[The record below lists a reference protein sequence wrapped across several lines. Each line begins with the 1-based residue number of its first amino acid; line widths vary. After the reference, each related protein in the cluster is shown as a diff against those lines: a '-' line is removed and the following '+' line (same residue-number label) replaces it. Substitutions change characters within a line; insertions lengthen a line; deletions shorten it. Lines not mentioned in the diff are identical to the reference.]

1 MKGIINFSLN
11 NKFAIWILTIII
23 SFAGLYSGMTMKQET
38 IPNINV
44 PFLNV
49 TAIDPG
55 AAPEGIVED
64 VTKPLEQKLRNLEGV
79 KTVTSTS
86 MENAASIT
94 LEFDYGTDLTNA
106 TATVREALNEVQLP
120 DSVQK
125 PTISKF
131 SINSFPVVSLSL
143 SDKDGG
149 DLEELTRLVESDIKP
164 ALEDI
169 DGVAQVQ
176 VSGQYVKEVQLTFD
190 QAKMAELGL
199 SEDTV
204 NGIVKGSSIR
214 VPLGLF
220 ELDKSQKAVVV
231 DGNIIG
237 LDDLKNLAI
246 PVVPS
251 GASAGANQGAGA
263 GQGAAAP
270 GASQGTGPGAGAAT
284 EQGSATPG
292 TSQGGGAQAGQAS
305 GQTADPSA
313 QAGQQGAS
321 GAAQGSNPA
330 AGQAGSGN
338 AAAANPSGTAGAANA
353 AGIPTVKL
361 SDIAKIEVIGQAES
375 ISRTNGKES
384 IGISVVKSND
394 ANTVDVVNSVKNK
407 AEELQKQFK
416 NAELTI
422 LLDQGQPIQD
432 SVNTMLGKAVF
443 GALFAILIILL
454 FLRNIRSTIISII
467 SIPLSLLMALTAL
480 NVMDITLNM
489 MTLGAMTVAIGRV
502 VDDSIVVIENIY
514 RRLTLKN
521 EKLRGRDLVREA
533 TREMFIPILSSTIV
547 TIAVFLPL
555 ALVSGMVGELFMP
568 FALTMVFALLASL
581 LVAITIVPML
591 AHSLFRKG
599 IKNKQ
604 NHEEKPGKLA
614 ESYKRL
620 LNWTL
625 SHKIITV
632 LIAVLLL
639 VGSLFLYPFIGT
651 SFLPEQKDKFV
662 TITYSP
668 ETGSLREDVEKEAL
682 VAEKWLL
689 KQPGLEKMQYSIGG
703 GSPLASMGGGG
714 GNSALFYIQYNKD
727 TKDFTDVKKQL
738 VEGLQK
744 EMTKGTWS
752 ELDMS
757 GGFGGSNL
765 SLSIYGDSVEQ
776 LKPIAEEVLKLVQA
790 EKDSF
795 EKADTTISDTY
806 GQYTLVAD
814 QEKLSKLGLTAG
826 QLAMALS
833 PVRERPV
840 LTEVDIDNKTYK
852 VYVETDNKTFSSIKD
867 IENEKVT
874 SPLGIQVPIKDV
886 AKVEEGTSPNSI
898 MRIDGKVVVQVTANI
913 LAADV
918 TKASQNLKAN
928 IDKLDLPDGVEV
940 KFGGTTEQIN
950 DTFTQLGL
958 AMLAAIAIVY
968 FVLVVTFGGGLAP
981 FAILFSLPFTVI
993 GIMVGLFIAGGT
1005 LDVSAMMGALMLI
1018 GIVVTNAI
1026 VLIDRVIHKE
1036 NEGLT
1041 TREALLEAGA
1051 TRLRPILMTALA
1063 TIGALLPLVTGLE
1076 ESAGIISKGLGITV
1090 IGGLISST
1098 LLTLVIVPIVYEF
1111 LMKFKKKK
1119 IVD

>member
-23 SFAGLYSGMTMKQET
+23 SFAGLYSGLTMKQET

-64 VTKPLEQKLRNLEGV
+64 VTKPLEVKLRNVDGV

-149 DLEELTRLVESDIKP
+149 DLEQLTRLVESDIQP

-176 VSGQYVKEVQLTFD
+176 VSGQYVKEVQLKFD

-199 SEDTV
+199 TEDTV
-204 NGIVKGSSIR
+204 NGIVQGSSIR

-231 DGNIIG
+231 DGNIVDI
-237 LDDLKNLAI
+237 DDLKNLAI
-246 PVVPS
+246 PVVPGGA
-251 GASAGANQGAGA
+251 GASAGNGSGAAPQGSGTPTGEGSAGGA
-263 GQGAAAP
+263 GQATAP
-270 GASQGTGPGAGAAT
+270 GSAQGT
-284 EQGSATPG
+284 
-292 TSQGGGAQAGQAS
+292 
-305 GQTADPSA
+305 D
-313 QAGQQGAS
+313 
-321 GAAQGSNPA
+321 PA
-330 AGQAGSGN
+330 AGQAAGGN
-338 AAAANPSGTAGAANA
+338 ASAGSPTGAANA
-353 AGIPTVKL
+353 PGIPTVTL
-361 SDIAKIEVIGQAES
+361 SEIAKIEVIGQAES
-375 ISRTNGKES
+375 ISRTDGKES

-394 ANTVDVVNSVKNK
+394 ANTVDVVNAVKDK

-416 NAELTI
+416 NADLTV
-422 LLDQGQPIQD
+422 LLDQGKPIQD

-480 NVMDITLNM
+480 NIMDITLNM

-514 RRLTLKN
+514 RRLTLKG
-521 EKLRGRDLVREA
+521 EKLKGRELVREA
-533 TREMFIPILSSTIV
+533 TREMFVPILSSTIV

-555 ALVSGMVGELFMP
+555 ALVSGMVGELFLP

-581 LVAITIVPML
+581 IVAITIVPML

-599 IKNKQ
+599 LKNKQ
-604 NHEEKPGKLA
+604 NHEEKPGKMA
-614 ESYKRL
+614 EGYKRL

-625 SHKIITV
+625 SHKLITV
-632 LIAVLLL
+632 SIAVILL
-639 VGSLFLYPFIGT
+639 VGSLFLYPFIGA
-651 SFLPEQKDKFV
+651 SFLPEQQDKYV

-668 ETGSLREDVEKEAL
+668 QTGALREDVEKEAL

-703 GSPLASMGGGG
+703 SNPLSSMGGGG
-714 GNSALFYIQYNKD
+714 SNSALFYIEYNED
-727 TKDFTDVKKQL
+727 TKDFTKVKEQL
-738 VEGLQK
+738 VEGLKK
-744 EMTKGTWS
+744 EVTVGTWN

-757 GGFGGSNL
+757 GGLGGSGL
-765 SLSIYGDSVEQ
+765 SLSIYGDNVEQ
-776 LKPIAEEVLKLVQA
+776 LKPVSDEILKLVEA
-790 EKDSF
+790 DTDNF
-795 EKADTTISDTY
+795 EKADTTLADTY

-814 QEKLSKLGLTAG
+814 QEKLSSLGLTAG

-833 PVRERPV
+833 PARERPV

-852 VYVETDNKTFSSIKD
+852 VYVETDDKTFSSINE
-867 IENEKVT
+867 IEDETVT
-874 SPLGIQVPIKDV
+874 SPLGIEVPIKDV

-898 MRIDGKVVVQVTANI
+898 MQIDGKVVVQVTANI
-913 LAADV
+913 LASDV
-918 TKASQNLKAN
+918 TKASSSLQAE

-1005 LDVSAMMGALMLI
+1005 LDVSAMMGGLMLI

-1036 NEGLT
+1036 KEGMP

-1111 LMKFKKKK
+1111 LMKFKKKR
-1119 IVD
+1119 IED

>member
-23 SFAGLYSGMTMKQET
+23 SFAGLYSGLTMKQET

-44 PFLNV
+44 PFLSV

-64 VTKPLEQKLRNLEGV
+64 VTKPLEQTLRNVEGI
-79 KTVTSTS
+79 KTLTSTS

-94 LEFDYGTDLTNA
+94 LEFDYGTDLNNA
-106 TATVREALNEVQLP
+106 TAAVREALNEVQLP
-120 DSVQK
+120 DGVQK

-149 DLEELTRLVESDIKP
+149 DLEQLTRLVESDIQP

-176 VSGQYVKEVQLTFD
+176 VSGQYVKEVQLKFNQD
-190 QAKMAELGL
+190 KMNELGL
-199 SEDTV
+199 TEDTV
-204 NGIVKGSSIR
+204 NGIVQGSSVR

-220 ELDKSQKAVVV
+220 ELDEAQKAVVV
-231 DGNIIG
+231 DGNIID

-251 GASAGANQGAGA
+251 GA
-263 GQGAAAP
+263 GAA
-270 GASQGTGPGAGAAT
+270 
-284 EQGSATPG
+284 
-292 TSQGGGAQAGQAS
+292 
-305 GQTADPSA
+305 ADPSA
-313 QAGQQGAS
+313 QAGGAA
-321 GAAQGSNPA
+321 GQATDPDAAQGSTPSA
-330 AGQAGSGN
+330 APSAGGNASAGS
-338 AAAANPSGTAGAANA
+338 ASSAANA

-361 SDIAKIEVIGQAES
+361 SEIANIEVIGQAES
-375 ISRTNGKES
+375 ISRTDGMES
-384 IGISVVKSND
+384 IGISIVKSND
-394 ANTVDVVNSVKNK
+394 ANTVDVVNAVKDK
-407 AEELQKQFK
+407 AEELQSQFK
-416 NAELTI
+416 NAQLTV
-422 LLDQGQPIQD
+422 LLDQGKPIQD

-480 NVMDITLNM
+480 LLMDITLNM

-514 RRLTLKN
+514 RRLTLKG
-521 EKLRGRDLVREA
+521 EKLKGRELIREA

-591 AHSLFRKG
+591 AHTLFRKG
-599 IKNKQ
+599 LKNKQ
-604 NHEEKPGKLA
+604 NHEEKPGKMA
-614 ESYKRL
+614 EGYKRL

-632 LIAVLLL
+632 GIAVVLL
-639 VGSLFLYPFIGT
+639 VGSLFLYPFIGA
-651 SFLPEQKDKFV
+651 SFLPEQQDKYV

-682 VAEKWLL
+682 AAEKYLL

-703 GSPLASMGGGG
+703 SNPLSSMGGGSS
-714 GNSALFYIQYNKD
+714 NSALFYIEYNED
-727 TKDFTDVKKQL
+727 TKDFSQVKEQL
-738 VEGLQK
+738 VEGLRK
-744 EMTKGTWS
+744 EVPVGTWS

-757 GGFGGSNL
+757 GGLGGSSL
-765 SLSIYGDSVEQ
+765 SISIYGDNVEQ
-776 LKPIAEEVLKLVQA
+776 LKPVTDEVFKLVEA
-790 EKDSF
+790 DTENF
-795 EKADTTISDTY
+795 EKADTTLSDTY

-814 QEKLSKLGLTAG
+814 QEKLSSLGLTAG

-833 PVRERPV
+833 PIQERPV

-852 VYVETDNKTFSSIKD
+852 VYVETDQKTFDSITD
-867 IENEKVT
+867 IENETVT

-886 AKVEEGTSPNSI
+886 ANVEEGTSPNSI
-898 MRIDGKVVVQVTANI
+898 MRIDGKVVAQVSATI
-913 LAADV
+913 LASDV
-918 TKASQNLKAN
+918 QKASQNLQDN

-993 GIMVGLFIAGGT
+993 GIMVGLFLAGGT
-1005 LDVSAMMGALMLI
+1005 IDVSAMMGGLMLI

-1026 VLIDRVIHKE
+1026 VLIDRVIHMEKD
-1036 NEGLT
+1036 GMS

-1111 LMKFKKKK
+1111 LMKFKKKR
-1119 IVD
+1119 IED